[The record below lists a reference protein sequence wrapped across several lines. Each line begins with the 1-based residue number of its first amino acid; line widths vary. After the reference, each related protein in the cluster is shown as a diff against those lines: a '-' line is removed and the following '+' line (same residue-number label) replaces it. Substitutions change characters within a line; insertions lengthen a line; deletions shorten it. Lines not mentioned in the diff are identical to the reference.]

1 MAEISTQNRKN
12 GNIIIENR
20 QKLTA
25 SGVRD
30 VESFSPEKIVLLT
43 ENALLTVTGNDMKVK
58 KLSTESGD
66 IFIEGE
72 IGGCVY
78 QKGRGE
84 KEGFLKRVLK

>member
-1 MAEISTQNRKN
+1 MPEISTQNKKN

-20 QKLTA
+20 QKFTA
-25 SGVRD
+25 SAIRD
-30 VESFSPEKIVLLT
+30 IESFSPEKIVLLT
-43 ENALLTVTGNDMKVK
+43 ENSVLTVTGNDMKVK

-66 IFIEGE
+66 VYIEGE
-72 IGGCVY
+72 INGCVY